1 MHGPITKILLLKP
14 CTLHLEPFLQ
24 SNCES
29 GVIMNDK
36 HYRLGC
42 DIGGTFTDFVLLND
56 QTGELTINKCLTTP
70 KDPSDAVE
78 QGIRELEVKVPGF
91 VEKMD
96 EVIHGTTL
104 VINSI
109 IERKGARTGLIT
121 TKGFRDVLELGRE
134 IRYAPYD
141 IFSEYPKPLVP
152 RQFRLEVDER
162 VRSDGSILKPLDP
175 EEAKQ
180 VVRTLAAMG
189 VESIAV
195 CLINSFEN
203 PAHELMIKEIIEKE
217 APHASVSVS
226 YHVLPQIR
234 EYERTSTTV
243 TNAYVKP
250 LTGSYLARLSGRLES
265 IGCKGKLFIMLSSG
279 GITSVD
285 TAARFPVRIIESG
298 PTAAVIAG
306 QYYGKMFDL
315 PDMFCFDMGGTTAK
329 SCLIQRG
336 VAGVVPTFEVGRVQR
351 FMKGSGLTIQVP
363 VVDLM
368 EIGAGGGS
376 IARVSKLGTL
386 QVGPESSAAD
396 PGPTCYARG
405 GQDPC
410 VTDAD
415 LLLGYLDENY
425 FLGGEMKLDKE
436 AAKRTVMEKI
446 SKPLGVSFIQAIWG
460 IHDLI
465 NETMAAAAKTHIA
478 EKGGNPKIVTV
489 AAFGGAGPVHAY
501 GLAKKLGAPRL
512 IVPPNAGVGSALG
525 FFTAPRAFDL
535 VRSHKVSL
543 ADANFAEIERLFQ
556 ELEAQGDKTL
566 KKAGKEEAVRF
577 ERSLDM
583 RFVGQGSE
591 TNVPVAERD
600 FMRMKKEEIRKKFD
614 LIYEKLYGRT
624 YPDSAVEFIN
634 FKVRASLPE
643 RFFKFTKLARKGQS
657 LKAAIKGQRP
667 AYSGFTKDFIPYT
680 VYDRYK
686 LFPDAKFK
694 GPAIIEEKESTVIVG
709 EDATVSVDHYG
720 FLWVDLKAGERRKA
734 KGARDKMLGERT
746 KLKAMKPKAKVPKP
760 KVREPKLKAK
770 VTKPKLKVKSS
781 RLKAPSTK
789 GKAKRAIRKSK

>member
-1 MHGPITKILLLKP
+1 MAEKY
-14 CTLHLEPFLQ
+14 
-24 SNCES
+24 
-29 GVIMNDK
+29 
-36 HYRLGC
+36 YRLGC

-56 QTGELTINKCLTTP
+56 ETGELTINKCLTTP

-78 QGIRELEVKVPGF
+78 QGIRELEIKVPGF

-152 RQFRLEVDER
+152 RRYRLEVDER
-162 VRSDGSILKPLDP
+162 VRSDGTILKPLDP
-175 EEAKQ
+175 EEAKK
-180 VVRTLAAMG
+180 VVRVLASLG

-195 CLINSFEN
+195 CLLNSFEN
-203 PAHELMIKEIIEKE
+203 PTHELMIKEIIEKE
-217 APHASVSVS
+217 APHVSISIS

-250 LTGSYLARLSGRLES
+250 LTGSYLARLSGRLQS

-279 GITSVD
+279 GITSVE
-285 TAARFPVRIIESG
+285 TAAQFPVRIIESG

-306 QYYGKMFDL
+306 QYYGKMFNL

-376 IARVSKLGTL
+376 IAKVSKLGTL
-386 QVGPESSAAD
+386 QVGPESSSAD
-396 PGPTCYARG
+396 PGPICYARG

-436 AAKRTVMEKI
+436 AAKKGVMEKI
-446 SKPLGVSFIQAIWG
+446 AQPLGVTFVQAVWG

-489 AAFGGAGPVHAY
+489 SAFGGAGPVHAY

-512 IVPPNAGVGSALG
+512 LVPPNAGVGSALG

-543 ADANFAEIERLFQ
+543 ADAGFSEIEKIFR
-556 ELEAQGDKTL
+556 ELEADGEKTL
-566 KKAGKEEAVRF
+566 RKAGKGEAVRF

-591 TNVPVAERD
+591 TNVPLAEKD
-600 FMRMKKEEIRKKFD
+600 FTKLKREEIRKKFD
-614 LIYEKLYGRT
+614 RIYEKLYGRT

-643 RFFKFTKLARKGQS
+643 RFFKFSKLARKGQS
-657 LKAAIKGQRP
+657 LKAAVKGQRQ
-667 AYSGFTKDFIPYT
+667 AYSGMAKDFIPYT

-686 LFPDAKFK
+686 LFPNAKFK
-694 GPAIIEEKESTVIVG
+694 GPAIIEEKESTLIVG
-709 EDATVSVDHYG
+709 EDARVSVDDYG
-720 FLWVDLKAGERRKA
+720 FLWVELKTAQGKRPATETAGK
-734 KGARDKMLGERT
+734 RT
-746 KLKAMKPKAKVPKP
+746 VQGKKLKAKPKVKEVKTKAKPAKKGRAVARKVRTSKPRAKIAKPKAK
-760 KVREPKLKAK
+760 A
-770 VTKPKLKVKSS
+770 TKPKAEAS
-781 RLKAPSTK
+781 R
-789 GKAKRAIRKSK
+789 GKTR

>member
-1 MHGPITKILLLKP
+1 MTHR
-14 CTLHLEPFLQ
+14 
-24 SNCES
+24 
-29 GVIMNDK
+29 D
-36 HYRLGC
+36 YRLGC

-78 QGIRELEVKVPGF
+78 QGIRELEIKVPGF
-91 VEKMD
+91 VQKLD

-152 RQFRLEVDER
+152 RRYRLEVDER
-162 VRSDGSILKPLDP
+162 VRSDGTILKPLDP
-175 EEAKQ
+175 GEAKQ
-180 VVRTLAAMG
+180 VVRTLVGMG

-195 CLINSFEN
+195 CLLNSFEN
-203 PAHELMIKEIIEKE
+203 PTHELMIKEIIEKE
-217 APHASVSVS
+217 APDVSVSIS

-285 TAARFPVRIIESG
+285 TAAQFPVRIIESG

-306 QYYGKMFDL
+306 QYYGKMFNL

-376 IARVSKLGTL
+376 IAKVSKLGTL
-386 QVGPESSAAD
+386 QVGPESSSAD
-396 PGPTCYARG
+396 PGPICYARG

-415 LLLGYLDENY
+415 LLLGYLDESY

-436 AAKRTVMEKI
+436 AARRGVMEKI
-446 SKPLGVSFIQAIWG
+446 ARPLGVTFVQAIWG

-512 IVPPNAGVGSALG
+512 LVPPNAGVGSALG

-543 ADANFAEIERLFQ
+543 ADADFADIERIFR
-556 ELEAQGDKTL
+556 ELEADGEKTL
-566 KKAGKEEAVRF
+566 RKAGKEEAVRF

-591 TNVPVAERD
+591 TNVPLAERD
-600 FMRMKKEEIRKKFD
+600 FTKLKKEAVRKKFD
-614 LIYEKLYGRT
+614 EIYEKLYGRT

-643 RFFKFTKLARKGQS
+643 RLFKFSKLNKKGQS
-657 LKAAIKGQRP
+657 LKAAVKGQRP
-667 AYSGFTKDFIPYT
+667 AYSGIAKDFIPYT
-680 VYDRYK
+680 VYDRYT
-686 LFPDAKFK
+686 LFPNAKFK
-694 GPAIIEEKESTVIVG
+694 GPAIIEEKESTLIVG
-709 EDATVSVDHYG
+709 EDATVSVDEYG
-720 FLWVDLKAGERRKA
+720 FLWVDLITVQGARSKVQGKKPKTKVKELKTKEKRAKKKVQALAAKA
-734 KGARDKMLGERT
+734 KVAR
-746 KLKAMKPKAKVPKP
+746 PKAKTSKSKSKAKTAKP
-760 KVREPKLKAK
+760 KSKA
-770 VTKPKLKVKSS
+770 VK
-781 RLKAPSTK
+781 RKAI
-789 GKAKRAIRKSK
+789 KR

>member
-1 MHGPITKILLLKP
+1 M
-14 CTLHLEPFLQ
+14 
-24 SNCES
+24 SD
-29 GVIMNDK
+29 DK
-36 HYRLGC
+36 FYRLGC

-56 QTGELTINKCLTTP
+56 RTGEMRINKCLTTP
-70 KDPSDAVE
+70 GDPSDAVE
-78 QGIRELEVKVPGF
+78 QGIKELEQVTPGF
-91 VEKMD
+91 LKKLD

-109 IERKGARTGLIT
+109 IERKGAKTGLIT

-141 IFSEYPKPLVP
+141 VFAEFPRPLIS
-152 RQFRLEVDER
+152 RRFRLEVDER
-162 VRSDGSILKPLDP
+162 VRSDGTILKPIDP
-175 EEAKQ
+175 EEARL
-180 VVRTLAAMG
+180 VVNRLIDMG

-195 CLINSFEN
+195 CLLNSFEN
-203 PAHELMIKEIIEKE
+203 PAHELVIKEIINAQ
-217 APHASVSVS
+217 APDIPVSIS
-226 YHVLPQIR
+226 YEVLPQIR

-250 LTGSYLARLSGRLES
+250 LTGRYLSKLSKRLES
-265 IGCKGKLFIMLSSG
+265 IGSKGKLFIMLSSG
-279 GITSVD
+279 GITSVE
-285 TAARFPVRIIESG
+285 TAAEFPVRIIESG
-298 PTAAVIAG
+298 PTAAVISG
-306 QYYGKMFDL
+306 QYYGKLFDI

-329 SCLIQRG
+329 SCLIQKG

-376 IARVSKLGTL
+376 IAKVSKMGTL
-386 QVGPESSAAD
+386 QVGPESSGAD
-396 PGPTCYARG
+396 PGPICYGRG
-405 GQDPC
+405 GTGPG

-436 AAKRTVMEKI
+436 AARHGVEEKI
-446 SKPLGVSFIQAIWG
+446 AKPLGVPFIQAVWG

-478 EKGGNPKIVTV
+478 EKGGNPEVATV

-501 GLAKKLGAPRL
+501 GLAKKLGSPRL

-543 ADANFAEIERLFQ
+543 DAADYGEIEKIFKDMETEGAR
-556 ELEAQGDKTL
+556 TL
-566 KKAGKEEAVRF
+566 QKSGTVEDITF
-577 ERSLDM
+577 ERSVDA

-591 TNVPVAERD
+591 TNILIPESD
-600 FMRMKKEEIRKKFD
+600 FTHVKKEDVRRRFD
-614 LIYEKLYGRT
+614 EIYEKLYGRT
-624 YPDSAVEFIN
+624 YPDSPVEFIN

-643 RFFKFTKLARKGQS
+643 KLLRLPKIEKKTDS
-657 LKAAIKGQRP
+657 LKDAIKGERQ
-667 AYSGFTKDFIPYT
+667 AYSGIAKDFISHM

-686 LFPDAKFK
+686 LYPDAKFK
-694 GPAIIEEKESTVIVG
+694 GPAIIEERESTVIVG
-709 EDATVSVDHYG
+709 EDASVSVDDFG
-720 FLWVDLKAGERRKA
+720 FLWIDL
-734 KGARDKMLGERT
+734 
-746 KLKAMKPKAKVPKP
+746 
-760 KVREPKLKAK
+760 
-770 VTKPKLKVKSS
+770 
-781 RLKAPSTK
+781 
-789 GKAKRAIRKSK
+789 